1 MYLSKLRRIE
11 YKEPHQACANFLA
24 INNCLILAI
33 YYELTEPSYVFGLF
47 LMLGA
52 SFFSYFFYYLLTN
65 LFRNKGDSYPMLTWR
80 IITNNSLSQ
89 NLTFLKKSVQNKTK
103 WYAVLISVLA
113 LVFSWVVTLSLLS
126 WKPSLDRLGVWA
138 SILFIDTVQITV
150 TFLLFDGFKKLLKL

>member
-52 SFFSYFFYYLLTN
+52 SFFYFFYYLLTN
-65 LFRNKGDSYPMLTWR
+65 LLRNKGDSYPMLTWR
-80 IITNNSLSQ
+80 IITNNSL
-89 NLTFLKKSVQNKTK
+89 QNKTK
-103 WYAVLISVLA
+103 WCAVLISVLA

-138 SILFIDTVQITV
+138 SILFIDTMQITV

>member
-52 SFFSYFFYYLLTN
+52 SFFSI
-65 LFRNKGDSYPMLTWR
+65 SS
-80 IITNNSLSQ
+80 IIYSLIYSEI
-89 NLTFLKKSVQNKTK
+89 KV
-103 WYAVLISVLA
+103 I
-113 LVFSWVVTLSLLS
+113 VTLC
-126 WKPSLDRLGVWA
+126 
-138 SILFIDTVQITV
+138 
-150 TFLLFDGFKKLLKL
+150 